1 MLLCCPARDCG
12 PKSGNSGIRYSTCTP
27 LKHPQKMLDFDSPQ
41 SFPPKPPSA
50 PPPNLH
56 RHRRCRRPPASIFLH
71 LLCTVAQ
78 SNGLWMM
85 CQHTSRPAH
94 GRHSRDCGDTRTQ
107 RAESLQRRGA
117 VWSAQIKSVPSNA
130 RDAPRGCCCCRGIP
144 IKVKTC
150 MLSRLAQKESL
161 QG

>member
-117 VWSAQIKSVPSNA
+117 VWSAQITVSTQ
-130 RDAPRGCCCCRGIP
+130 RRPRRTP
-144 IKVKTC
+144 W
-150 MLSRLAQKESL
+150 LLL
-161 QG
+161 QGNPNQG